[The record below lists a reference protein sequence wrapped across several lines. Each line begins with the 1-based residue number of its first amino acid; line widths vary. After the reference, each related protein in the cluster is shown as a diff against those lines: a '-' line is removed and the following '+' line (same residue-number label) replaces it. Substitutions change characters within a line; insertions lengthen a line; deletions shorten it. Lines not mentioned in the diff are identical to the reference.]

1 MPADRGTRS
10 PVGNTAPD
18 PVAVNVADT
27 RWSVVDVED
36 LDRAIVEIDAIDD
49 AICAPPR
56 AQATGKRPDQWLAHP
71 ERVLS

>member
-36 LDRAIVEIDAIDD
+36 LDRAIVEIDAIY
-49 AICAPPR
+49 APPR